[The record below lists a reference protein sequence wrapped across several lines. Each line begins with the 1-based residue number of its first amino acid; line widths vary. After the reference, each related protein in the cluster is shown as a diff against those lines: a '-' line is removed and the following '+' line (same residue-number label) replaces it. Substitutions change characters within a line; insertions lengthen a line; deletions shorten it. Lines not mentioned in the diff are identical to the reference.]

1 MDLKAISQY
10 SSILLRPVL
19 DTLFPVHCAG
29 CQQTGH
35 VLCPACI
42 AKIHPIPS
50 PMCDFCGA
58 PLSTYGSC
66 KTCQYHRP
74 NLSGM
79 RAVSLYEEPIRGCI
93 HGLKY
98 DGNVRLASPLGL
110 LLVQAFHR
118 YSMHADILIPV
129 PLHSER
135 QKHRG
140 FNHAALLAE
149 VCAAKIRVP
158 MNENILIR
166 HRHTIA
172 QVELHPKERYQNVA
186 GAFVCSS
193 SAKNILSGR
202 KVLLIDD
209 VSTTGATL
217 EACATPLFE
226 AGAKE
231 VWGLVLARPLSW

>member
-1 MDLKAISQY
+1 MDLKAISRH
-10 SSILLRPVL
+10 SSGLLRPVL

-35 VLCPACI
+35 VLCSACVAHI
-42 AKIHPIPS
+42 QPIPT

-58 PLSTYGSC
+58 PLSAYGSC

-74 NLSGM
+74 ELSGM
-79 RAVSLYEEPIRGCI
+79 RAVSLYEEPLRECI

-98 DGNVRLASPLGL
+98 DGNVRLALPLGL
-110 LLVQAFHR
+110 LLAQAFHR
-118 YSMHADILIPV
+118 YSMHAEILIPV
-129 PLHSER
+129 PLHCER

-149 VCAAKIRVP
+149 VCAAKISVP
-158 MNENILIR
+158 MNENIIIR
-166 HRHTIA
+166 HRPTIA